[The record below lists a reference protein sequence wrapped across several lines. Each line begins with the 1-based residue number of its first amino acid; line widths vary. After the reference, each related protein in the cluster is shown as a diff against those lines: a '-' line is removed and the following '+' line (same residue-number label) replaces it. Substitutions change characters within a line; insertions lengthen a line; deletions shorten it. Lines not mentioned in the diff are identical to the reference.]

1 MSAPSAVQL
10 TCLPAPLV
18 VHQDLPVHRKCLI
31 SGKSHSKW
39 GWFQKSTWRRDSCG
53 HSLEWELA
61 SSLGKTYLGLFFCMD
76 VHHFLRVL
84 SFSFSE
90 NFNIYVQ
97 KARKIFPL
105 LQGPFYHLW
114 NPHESSLSEYTGG
127 MRGAQPEL
135 ECSIDLS
142 SSVSARYNG
151 SKNLFISDCTGLRRK
166 ISLRFFTTLC
176 FPRRPWEK
184 QLHWE
189 AGNCRQVA
197 ARAGVHTHMY
207 VPRALPD
214 SLQPEKME
222 IKSKDKWC

>member
-97 KARKIFPL
+97 KGRKIFPL
-105 LQGPFYHLW
+105 LQRPFYHLW
-114 NPHESSLSEYTGG
+114 NPHESSLSEYTGECG
-127 MRGAQPEL
+127 ALSLSLNAPLIWAHLYQRDTMGAKIFLSVTARG
-135 ECSIDLS
+135 
-142 SSVSARYNG
+142 
-151 SKNLFISDCTGLRRK
+151 
-166 ISLRFFTTLC
+166 
-176 FPRRPWEK
+176 
-184 QLHWE
+184 
-189 AGNCRQVA
+189 
-197 ARAGVHTHMY
+197 
-207 VPRALPD
+207 
-214 SLQPEKME
+214 
-222 IKSKDKWC
+222 